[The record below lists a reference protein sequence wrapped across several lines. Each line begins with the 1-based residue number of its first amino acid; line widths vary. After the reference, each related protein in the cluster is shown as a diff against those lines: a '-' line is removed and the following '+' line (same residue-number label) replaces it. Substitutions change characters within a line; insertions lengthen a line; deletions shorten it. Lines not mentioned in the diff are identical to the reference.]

1 MQNIYKAAGVALI
14 TPFHK
19 DGSIDFKSLE
29 RLIEFQIENNVGYF
43 VVLGTTGETATL
55 NKDEKFALI
64 DFVVE
69 IVNKRK
75 PIVIGIGGNNT
86 QEVVNSINSCN
97 FDNISA
103 ILSVCPAYN
112 KPSQNGIFQHYKYIS
127 NACPLPIIIYNV
139 PGRTGVNIHAE
150 TTIKIA
156 NELKN
161 IIGVKEASGNLPQ
174 IMEIIKNKP
183 KNFLV
188 ISGDDALTLPTMALG
203 GDGVISVIANAYPK
217 EFSKMISLCLDNK
230 FQEAQAIHY
239 KLIDIINAIFLE
251 GSPAGIKAVL
261 EIKKLITNN
270 LRLPLVPVGKTTYS
284 LITKLVQNL

>member
-55 NKDEKFALI
+55 NKDEKFAII

-69 IVNKRK
+69 IINKRK

-103 ILSVCPAYN
+103 ILSVCPSYN

-127 NACPLPIIIYNV
+127 NASPLPIIIYNV

-150 TTIKIA
+150 TTLKIA

-161 IIGVKEASGNLPQ
+161 IIGVKEASGNLIQ
-174 IMEIIKNKP
+174 IMEIINNKP

-203 GDGVISVIANAYPK
+203 ADGVISVIANAYPK

-230 FQEAQAIHY
+230 FLEAQTIHY
-239 KLIDIINAIFLE
+239 KLLDIINAIFLE

-261 EIKKLITNN
+261 EIKKLIANN

-284 LITKLVQNL
+284 LISKLIQNL